1 MNRVTIFFCGLGLA
15 YADMIMLASRALRLE
30 AIIWGTLALLSLG
43 LVFGCLFYGV
53 ERGEE

>member
-30 AIIWGTLALLSLG
+30 AFIWGALALLSLG
-43 LVFGCLFYGV
+43 LVFGCLFYGL